1 MIGKSNILPVQNF
14 SGGQKILKR
23 TKILSFFA
31 HFGSKIFT
39 LRTETFR
46 MCCRICVVRYQ
57 QKNLEDEI
65 PGTKIPWKFFRF
77 WTGNFQTFIH
87 FLSTC
92 NSLSSIFTSRAICWC
107 PKLFE
112 GQEFFSFRSLSKKL
126 CHFGRHCWGSTLRSA
141 VYVLRQKL
149 WKILFLKKYNFL
161 LCLKF
166 RRKKLVNWVKKFSS
180 LLKTA
185 LYLCRSLSISFLSK
199 FL

>member
-1 MIGKSNILPVQNF
+1 MLSNLRWTLPE
-14 SGGQKILKR
+14 KK
-23 TKILSFFA
+23 
-31 HFGSKIFT
+31 
-39 LRTETFR
+39 
-46 MCCRICVVRYQ
+46 
-57 QKNLEDEI
+57 LED
-65 PGTKIPWKFFRF
+65 KIPVTKFPPTIFRL

-92 NSLSSIFTSRAICWC
+92 NSQSSIFTSRAICWC

-126 CHFGRHCWGSTLRSA
+126 WNFGRHCWGSTLRTA
-141 VYVLRQKL
+141 VYVLRRLL
-149 WKILFLKKYNFL
+149 WRILFVKKNNFL
-161 LCLKF
+161 LYLVF

-185 LYLCRSLSISFLSK
+185 LYLFWSLSISFSSI